1 MCFFILASMA
11 TVCNAT
17 IHKYLFVAELV
28 SQKDHALPQWLVNFL
43 MFFLQI
49 LWPIIGLILCLG
61 IDVQPAMIIEENKE
75 VGIKYVD

>member
-1 MCFFILASMA
+1 MCILLLAGMA

-28 SQKDHALPQWLVNFL
+28 SQKDHALPQWVVNFL

-49 LWPIIGLILCLG
+49 LWPIIGIILCLG
-61 IDVQPAMIIEENKE
+61 IDVQPASVIEESRI
-75 VGIKYVD
+75 VSF